1 MNPLPGA
8 DMACIQVNKIGLRI
22 IANATPLKSKGN
34 LVEMASTERGETDI
48 YSLAEHVQAVAGNP
62 AAIILEHGVGL
73 RRSVA
78 GDHLKNFLCTCG
90 LLQVMEY
97 VEQGGINRMDVS
109 RPEIFQEIIYFC
121 QGAGNMATIS
131 EIDDGQFF

>member
-62 AAIILEHGVGL
+62 AAIAPEHGVGM
-73 RRSVA
+73 RRPVA
-78 GDHLKNFLCTCG
+78 GDHLKELFGACG
-90 LLQVMEY
+90 QLQVM
-97 VEQGGINRMDVS
+97 
-109 RPEIFQEIIYFC
+109 
-121 QGAGNMATIS
+121 
-131 EIDDGQFF
+131 